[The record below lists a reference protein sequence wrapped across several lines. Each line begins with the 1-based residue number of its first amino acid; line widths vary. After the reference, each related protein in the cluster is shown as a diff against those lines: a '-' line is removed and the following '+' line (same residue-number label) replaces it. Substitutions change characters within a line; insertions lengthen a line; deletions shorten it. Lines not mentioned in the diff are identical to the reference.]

1 MYIMNKKNILLWGLC
16 LCATMGIAS
25 CRDFDEVNT
34 NPTAASQDQVLPE
47 YLINRAIIAA
57 QQNPHVAERAFV
69 LYWKTGGHQHR
80 WWSCRRWLQ

>member
-47 YLINRAIIAA
+47 YLINAR
-57 QQNPHVAERAFV
+57 
-69 LYWKTGGHQHR
+69 
-80 WWSCRRWLQ
+80 S